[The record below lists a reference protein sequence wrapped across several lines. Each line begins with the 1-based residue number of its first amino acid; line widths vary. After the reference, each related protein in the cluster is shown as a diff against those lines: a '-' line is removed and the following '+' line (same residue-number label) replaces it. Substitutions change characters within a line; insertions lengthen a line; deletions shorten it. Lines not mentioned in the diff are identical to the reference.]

1 MKRRV
6 IAALLTAAV
15 AVETIGMPLC
25 AMASEVVPEPSSVV
39 EDTTESTAEEDAE
52 TIEKAMQSSVVDET
66 VSSVISDVDADVTEG
81 GSEVLSGGENTADT
95 AKETEKEPDKAD
107 TPLLR
112 LEARHRLYGRSL
124 FDNRGRL
131 FCLRLPAGGQRVTLR
146 RGVRGSP
153 GVYVL
158 PR

>member
-39 EDTTESTAEEDAE
+39 EEGTTESTAEEDAE

-66 VSSVISDVDADVTEG
+66 VS
-81 GSEVLSGGENTADT
+81 
-95 AKETEKEPDKAD
+95 
-107 TPLLR
+107 
-112 LEARHRLYGRSL
+112 
-124 FDNRGRL
+124 
-131 FCLRLPAGGQRVTLR
+131 
-146 RGVRGSP
+146 
-153 GVYVL
+153 
-158 PR
+158 